1 MQVHHNNMIT
11 IRRHY
16 GYRVKDQWRPSNRD
30 LKDSKDLLVLDVL
43 AVITVWRNIDDNN
56 NELED
61 IVNEVDDE
69 REDLAEQ
76 STI

>member
-1 MQVHHNNMIT
+1 MQVHHNIMIT

-16 GYRVKDQWRPSNRD
+16 GYRVKNQRRPSNRD
-30 LKDSKDLLVLDVL
+30 LEDGKDLLVLDVL

-69 REDLAEQ
+69 RKDLAEQ
-76 STI
+76 STV